1 MSRLEIILSAILFLS
16 VLLNVGLIV
25 YVRAAIVRLLSVS
38 EELGDLQQM
47 TNALAEHLKT
57 VYELEMF
64 YGDETLNSLLHHAV
78 SFNEYLETFEYIY
91 SLTEDTTPEDTTPE
105 GDPPEDDG
113 IEEETQEEDS

>member
-113 IEEETQEEDS
+113 TEEETQEEDS